1 MTIQRQQVATRYSE
15 VAIHQGTVYLAG
27 QVPRNPEADLSA
39 QTRDVLEQ
47 IDVLL
52 AEAGSDRDHL
62 LSVTIYLADL
72 ADYEGMNAVW
82 EAWLSAGHAPPRACV
97 QARLADPAW
106 KLEIVVVAAV
116 KD

>member
-1 MTIQRQQVATRYSE
+1 MTIQRRQVATRYSE
-15 VAIHQGTVYLAG
+15 AAIHQGTVYLAG